1 MTDIDPNA
9 DLKAKAAQATAEA
22 ALATAQAQL
31 IKAQAELAAAN
42 QPPDPLIAV
51 AADLKAKTAQA
62 TAETSL
68 VTAKAQLAKA
78 QAELVTAN
86 QPPDPLIAA
95 ATAEK
100 ARLDAQKAVAQAAI
114 GLVTGSTAFTGAV
127 EVKGDAGK
135 GEATLLASRA
145 IKCAA
150 ATIAKAIRSEL
161 KPEKSVVLMQGAEA
175 PQFAN
180 YRQFLLQES
189 LIAQIFTAA
198 ENEATRLSDEAD
210 KLTKPAPAAPP
221 SVLPALSA
229 ADVVL
234 NAVTKLGSY
243 FMSNYEIGGI
253 TLTPDGEQLVS
264 AVANQLVG
272 SATLVLPAR
281 AVPQAD
287 DFADMMKTIAAA
299 TIQADSHATE
309 LSANAEDAKAQ
320 AESAPAGV
328 KEKLLRGA
336 ELYEQGA
343 AVLRKAITKSEEFI
357 SALSVADAKGVAPI
371 TKIALEKAICDELKG
386 EEALAL
392 VLDVRAMVGGY
403 YTKKNLFTFLGGMP
417 FYVMGGAVVTYY
429 LVDKKGKVKKAGLVP
444 VHGGYAP
451 VQEVVHMIR

>member
-1 MTDIDPNA
+1 
-9 DLKAKAAQATAEA
+9 
-22 ALATAQAQL
+22 
-31 IKAQAELAAAN
+31 
-42 QPPDPLIAV
+42 
-51 AADLKAKTAQA
+51 
-62 TAETSL
+62 
-68 VTAKAQLAKA
+68 
-78 QAELVTAN
+78 
-86 QPPDPLIAA
+86 
-95 ATAEK
+95 
-100 ARLDAQKAVAQAAI
+100 
-114 GLVTGSTAFTGAV
+114 
-127 EVKGDAGK
+127 
-135 GEATLLASRA
+135 
-145 IKCAA
+145 
-150 ATIAKAIRSEL
+150 
-161 KPEKSVVLMQGAEA
+161 
-175 PQFAN
+175 
-180 YRQFLLQES
+180 
-189 LIAQIFTAA
+189 
-198 ENEATRLSDEAD
+198 
-210 KLTKPAPAAPP
+210 
-221 SVLPALSA
+221 
-229 ADVVL
+229 
-234 NAVTKLGSY
+234 
-243 FMSNYEIGGI
+243 
-253 TLTPDGEQLVS
+253 
-264 AVANQLVG
+264 
-272 SATLVLPAR
+272 
-281 AVPQAD
+281 
-287 DFADMMKTIAAA
+287 MMKTIAAA